1 MNIIFLMG
9 TYPNYGGV
17 EKVST
22 ILANEFVQRGYG
34 VSIISFEQP
43 FPELALKELNPNI
56 KLYKLEKPVYTK
68 KNIQKL
74 STIIQNQKID
84 ILINQWAV
92 PFYVARLCHHALKGS
107 NCKLITVHHNIPN
120 TNARIKDIEIR
131 IENKIG
137 NLWLNKIK
145 LNCIRFISRLSL
157 KYTYNKSDKY
167 VVLSPSFV
175 DKAGK
180 FIFNSDTK
188 KIVVIPNPITIPQN
202 NLNEEPYNKEKQI
215 IYVGRIE
222 YNQKRTFRI
231 IDIWKELEPQFKN
244 WTLLIVGDG
253 PDKKDLENR
262 IKQNKLRQIKVM
274 GFNDPINFYKKA
286 SILLL
291 TSEYEG
297 FPLVLLESMSYKN
310 IPVVYG
316 SFSAVYDIIDS
327 GENGFISP
335 PPFSAASMANILK
348 ELIINE
354 DKRITMALKAQQKA
368 QQFTLTTIVDQW
380 ENLFKQ
386 LI

>member
-1 MNIIFLMG
+1 MG

>member
-1 MNIIFLMG
+1 MHFV
-9 TYPNYGGV
+9 Y
-17 EKVST
+17 
-22 ILANEFVQRGYG
+22 ILR
-34 VSIISFEQP
+34 
-43 FPELALKELNPNI
+43 
-56 KLYKLEKPVYTK
+56 
-68 KNIQKL
+68 
-74 STIIQNQKID
+74 
-84 ILINQWAV
+84 
-92 PFYVARLCHHALKGS
+92 
-107 NCKLITVHHNIPN
+107 
-120 TNARIKDIEIR
+120 
-131 IENKIG
+131 
-137 NLWLNKIK
+137 
-145 LNCIRFISRLSL
+145 
-157 KYTYNKSDKY
+157 KS
-167 VVLSPSFV
+167 
-175 DKAGK
+175 GK

>member
-1 MNIIFLMG
+1 MNILFLMG

-22 ILANEFVQRGYG
+22 VLANEFIQRGYG

-56 KLYKLEKPVYTK
+56 KLYKLEKPIYTK

-107 NCKLITVHHNIPN
+107 NCKLITVHHNLPN

-137 NLWLNKIK
+137 NLWINKVK
-145 LNCIRFISRLSL
+145 LHCIRYISRLSL
-157 KYTYNKSDKY
+157 KYTYIRSDKY
-167 VVLSPSFV
+167 VVLSPSFI
-175 DKAGK
+175 DKVQK
-180 FIFNSDTK
+180 FIFISNTK
-188 KIVVIPNPITIPQN
+188 KIAVIPNPITIPQHN
-202 NLNEEPYNKEKQI
+202 ICQESYNKEKQI

-231 IDIWKELEPQFKN
+231 IDIWKELESEFKD
-244 WTLLIVGDG
+244 WSLLIIGDG
-253 PDKKDLENR
+253 PDKKDLEER
-262 IKQNKLRQIKVM
+262 IKQNNLRQIKIM

-297 FPLVLLESMSYKN
+297 FPLVLLESMSYQN

-327 GENGFISP
+327 GKNGFISP
-335 PPFSAASMANILK
+335 PPFSAASMAKILK
-348 ELIINE
+348 ELMKNE
-354 DKRITMALKAQQKA
+354 NKRNAMALKAQQKA
-368 QQFTLTTIVDQW
+368 QQFTLSAIADQW

-386 LI
+386 LT